1 MTVTHRP
8 PRELLLDY
16 AAGNLAEPLALLVAT
31 HLTLCPESR
40 REVSELEALGGALL
54 ETAEPESLSPDSLDR
69 VLARLDE
76 QKPEAETAAAPPAP
90 RAEPGDTAGPSRVPG
105 PLRRYLG
112 DGLDGTD
119 WRRLGPSIAEAKLLG
134 DRPAFKTRLLRIRAG
149 AAVPLHTHEGS
160 EYTLVLEG
168 GFSDELGHYL
178 RGDVSVTDSEVT
190 HRPVADDDEDC
201 ICLVVTD
208 APLRLAGPFGRLL
221 NRFVRF

>member
-8 PRELLLDY
+8 PQELLLDY
-16 AAGNLAEPLALLVAT
+16 AAGNLAEPLALLVAS

-40 REVSELEALGGALL
+40 HDVSELEALGGVLL
-54 ETAEPESLSPDSLDR
+54 ERSEPEPMASGSLDRMMARLEESEPESESSITSSAVPG
-69 VLARLDE
+69 
-76 QKPEAETAAAPPAP
+76 
-90 RAEPGDTAGPSRVPG
+90 EPGDTDGSPRLPA
-105 PLRRYLG
+105 PLRRHLG
-112 DGLDGTD
+112 DGLDSAG

-134 DRPAFKTRLLRIRAG
+134 DRPQFKTRLLRIKAG
-149 AAVPLHTHEGS
+149 AAVPLHSHEGS

-208 APLRLAGPFGRLL
+208 APLRLAGPFGRLI